1 MGCCLHAAK
10 WVILKLFLLQHLH
23 VLKAPRQELFTAC
36 DMFPT
41 AVTSFIKFVMVIKK
55 ALSKR
60 KFHQQTSTKPI
71 KKNVLLCMAQSIQDP
86 EWVILKLFFAAT
98 SPCVKSSWQESVAA
112 NDVFSIAVTSFIKFV
127 IVVKK
132 TDKVEVSSMDQYK
145 TGQEEF
151 TCVHEIVFT
160 CCQTGYSKAVF
171 LLQHLHV

>member
-1 MGCCLHAAK
+1 VVIKKALRKKRFHQQTSIKQVKRSILLCMGCCLHAAK

-71 KKNVLLCMAQSIQDP
+71 KKNVLLCMA
-86 EWVILKLFFAAT
+86 
-98 SPCVKSSWQESVAA
+98 
-112 NDVFSIAVTSFIKFV
+112 
-127 IVVKK
+127 
-132 TDKVEVSSMDQYK
+132 
-145 TGQEEF
+145 
-151 TCVHEIVFT
+151 
-160 CCQTGYSKAVF
+160 
-171 LLQHLHV
+171 